1 MKLPKTS
8 SLIVE
13 AKAKCLKIGKMVKAD
28 VRELWKTMNSWVYNG
43 FYTTYERMG
52 ITFDK
57 VYYESETYLL
67 GKKLVEEGLK
77 IRNTYKESR
86 WINLV

>member
-1 MKLPKTS
+1 VDNGITIDEATKTS

-13 AKAKCLKIGKMVKAD
+13 AKLMLKDWEDGKAD

-52 ITFDK
+52 DNFRQSI
-57 VYYESETYLL
+57 L
-67 GKKLVEEGLK
+67 
-77 IRNTYKESR
+77 
-86 WINLV
+86 